1 VLAGIQNTADIHKNE
16 ALSCDS
22 REHETALQVGGVAV
36 KGGGLARRGDGLKM
50 QGAEEP
56 VWKIIEVV
64 ESHVAEIESEV
75 GEDVAARAR
84 EGGERSDGGGSRC
97 EGGQDAACDLA
108 TLREAFD
115 ACNLEM
121 NEVLCEC
128 VTLLFSYYCMR
139 P

>member
-1 VLAGIQNTADIHKNE
+1 
-16 ALSCDS
+16 
-22 REHETALQVGGVAV
+22 
-36 KGGGLARRGDGLKM
+36 M
-50 QGAEEP
+50 QGGEEP

-84 EGGERSDGGGSRC
+84 EGGERFEGGGSRYEGGGSRYEGGGSRC

-121 NEVLCEC
+121 DEVLCEC
-128 VTLLFSYYCMR
+128 VTHLCSY
-139 P
+139 